1 MARRSRRRLVGFAV
15 VALVALAL
23 LWLSWRG
30 TGGGRPSGDAP
41 DARPASP
48 PVTGAS
54 PEPADGGAAAALH
67 GLAGAPPAPA
77 DAAPSDAAAAP
88 AAAREDGLDGPAW
101 QRSKVAFR
109 TRDLGRLGPYVQS
122 GLDAA
127 RRDMEFCYAQ
137 APPRPDAVPAPP
149 LDAESQEAAATA
161 VRAEPATLLL
171 YLEAREGALDVVEA
185 RTDRRG
191 TSPPELVECCREVL
205 RGMEIKAFGAV
216 PGQRYRVKFRLR

>member
-15 VALVALAL
+15 GALVAPAL
-23 LWLSWRG
+23 LWLLWRG
-30 TGGGRPSGDAP
+30 TGGERASGDAR
-41 DARPASP
+41 DARLTSP
-48 PVTGAS
+48 PATEAP
-54 PEPADGGAAAALH
+54 PEPPDGGAAALPAPARAPAAPPAD
-67 GLAGAPPAPA
+67 AGAPPATA
-77 DAAPSDAAAAP
+77 L
-88 AAAREDGLDGPAW
+88 EDSLDGPAW

-122 GLDAA
+122 GLDGA

-137 APPRPDAVPAPP
+137 APARRDRAPAPEPPPDAEQ
-149 LDAESQEAAATA
+149 DATA
-161 VRAEPATLLL
+161 SSARPEPAVLLL

-185 RTDRRG
+185 RTDHRG
-191 TSPPELVECCREVL
+191 SSPPELVECCREVL

>member
-15 VALVALAL
+15 GALVAPAL
-23 LWLSWRG
+23 LWLLWRG
-30 TGGGRPSGDAP
+30 TGGERASGDAQG
-41 DARPASP
+41 ARRASP
-48 PVTGAS
+48 PVTEAP
-54 PEPADGGAAAALH
+54 PEPPAGGAAASPAP
-67 GLAGAPPAPA
+67 AGAP
-77 DAAPSDAAAAP
+77 AAPSDAAP
-88 AAAREDGLDGPAW
+88 AAARAPPASALEDSLDGPAW

-137 APPRPDAVPAPP
+137 ATARRDPAPAPEPPPDAEQ
-149 LDAESQEAAATA
+149 DATA
-161 VRAEPATLLL
+161 SPARPEPAMLLL

-191 TSPPELVECCREVL
+191 SSPPELVECCREVL